1 MKGKAD
7 ERKKSNFQD
16 YIDYKIERGLSSRIV
31 APKTE
36 KEMLREFK
44 KRLGQNALKQERVK

>member
-1 MKGKAD
+1 MKEKAA
-7 ERKKSNFQD
+7 ETKKSNFQD

-36 KEMLREFK
+36 EEMLREIK
-44 KRLGQNALKQERVK
+44 KRLGREIIEKEKSG

>member
-1 MKGKAD
+1 MKDKAA
-7 ERKKSNFQD
+7 ESKKSNFQD
-16 YIDYKIERGLSSRIV
+16 YIDYKIERGLASRIV

-44 KRLGQNALKQERVK
+44 KRLGQNALKRARAK

>member
-1 MKGKAD
+1 MKDKAD

-36 KEMLREFK
+36 EEMLRGFK
-44 KRLGQNALKQERVK
+44 KRLGREILEKEKSG